1 MLHVTYVMFP
11 GVHLLFVFFCEL
23 SFSILHAYFCM
34 ILTNVFFI
42 PCNRY
47 VWNSLD
53 HLPHVF
59 IYVDACL
66 GHQFCLWHGIC
77 IYIFKLLLPLQFGD
91 LGIVRFSNV
100 LVRYLRVVQQVEPYD
115 LFLKNL
121 KSDNVWKVVT
131 LHGFVT
137 LWSLQ
142 TDNRWSHA
150 APSSWPLNV
159 SVFWFLFSV
168 HMVVILYVKS
178 P

>member
-121 KSDNVWKVVT
+121 KSDKMFGKLLRYMGL
-131 LHGFVT
+131 LHCEVSKQTIDEAMQLQAHDRLMFLCFGF
-137 LWSLQ
+137 
-142 TDNRWSHA
+142 
-150 APSSWPLNV
+150 
-159 SVFWFLFSV
+159 FSQSTW
-168 HMVVILYVKS
+168 L
-178 P
+178 